1 MQFVLMSCLKYRLAY
16 NGHGAVV
23 MKSFDFV
30 CTVRRPSKETED
42 KYLAEIPALPGYRA
56 WGDTR
61 AEALDY
67 IRSVAVAFLESYE
80 ENGDDL
86 PPDVLAAEVG

>member
-1 MQFVLMSCLKYRLAY
+1 
-16 NGHGAVV
+16 
-23 MKSFDFV
+23 MKSYRFP

-42 KYLAEIPALPGYRA
+42 KYLAEIPALPGCRA